1 MHKKKGKGKMKEKKM
16 PWWNIL
22 LIIIFLPFAIIYYGG
37 KYLIKFYKSNKF
49 SVKQKVIYTIIGICV
64 LSGVN
69 IISGLSKN
77 PEIEKVKITDMTLYK
92 GTTKKIKS
100 KITPEKVVVENIEYT
115 NYDPKIISISDEGK
129 IKAKNEGVTT
139 VVCKVTDDNEKT
151 VKSNRFTVIVELTDE
166 QIIEEKKKAEKKALK
181 AEQELQKKRN
191 TLSLY
196 ESLRIKDKCKEIVN
210 QVLKSPGSAEYP
222 GSWYNPLNDWG
233 MKKVNNLVTV
243 SSYVDAEN
251 SFGAKPRTY
260 FIMQFRMNDDGSGS
274 LSYFKFG
281 NQVVTGSYSN

>member
-1 MHKKKGKGKMKEKKM
+1 MKEKKM
-16 PWWNIL
+16 TWQKIL
-22 LIIIFLPFAIIYYGG
+22 LIIFFWPFAIIYYGG
-37 KYLIKFYKSNKF
+37 KYLIKFYKSSKYT
-49 SVKQKVIYTIIGICV
+49 VKQKVIYTIIGVCV
-64 LSGVN
+64 LSVFSG
-69 IISGLSKN
+69 ISGLSKN
-77 PEIEKVKITDMTLYK
+77 PEIEKVKISDITLYK

-100 KITPEKVVVENIEYT
+100 KITPDKVKVENIEYT
-115 NYDPKIISISDEGK
+115 SYDPNIISISDEGK
-129 IKAKNEGVTT
+129 IEAKKEGATT

-151 VKSNRFTVIVELTDE
+151 VKSNRFKVIVELTEE
-166 QIIEEKKKAEKKALK
+166 QKEELRKKAEEEALK

-191 TLSLY
+191 SLSLD
-196 ESLRIKDKCKEIVN
+196 ESLRIKDKCKEIVD
-210 QVLKSPGSAEYP
+210 QILKSPGSAVYP

-260 FIMQFRMNDDGSGS
+260 FVMQFRMNDDGSGS

>member
-1 MHKKKGKGKMKEKKM
+1 MKEKKM
-16 PWWNIL
+16 TWWKIL
-22 LIIIFLPFAIIYYGG
+22 LIICFLPFAIIYYGG
-37 KYLIKFYKSNKF
+37 KYLIKFYKSSKYT
-49 SVKQKVIYTIIGICV
+49 VKQKVIYTIIGVCV
-64 LSGVN
+64 LSVFGG
-69 IISGLSKN
+69 ISESLKN
-77 PEIEKVKITDMTLYK
+77 PEIKKVTISDITLYK

-100 KITPEKVVVENIEYT
+100 KITPDKVKVENIEYT
-115 NYDPKIISISDEGK
+115 SYDPNIISISDKGK
-129 IKAKNEGVTT
+129 IEAKKEGTTT

-151 VKSNRFTVIVELTDE
+151 VKSNRFKVIVELTEE
-166 QIIEEKKKAEKKALK
+166 QKEELRKKAEEEALE
-181 AEQELQKKRN
+181 AEQKLQKKRN
-191 TLSLY
+191 SLSLD
-196 ESLRIKDKCKEIVN
+196 ESLRIKDKCKEIVD
-210 QVLKSPGSAEYP
+210 QILKSPGSAVYP

-260 FIMQFRMNDDGSGS
+260 FVIQFRMNDDGSGN

>member
-1 MHKKKGKGKMKEKKM
+1 MKENKM
-16 PWWNIL
+16 TWWKIL
-22 LIIIFLPFAIIYYGG
+22 LIIVFLPFAIIYYGG
-37 KYLIKFYKSNKF
+37 KYLIKFYKSSKYTI
-49 SVKQKVIYTIIGICV
+49 KQKVIYTVIGVCV
-64 LSGVN
+64 LSVFGG
-69 IISGLSKN
+69 ISESLKN
-77 PEIEKVKITDMTLYK
+77 PEIKKVTISDITLYK

-100 KITPEKVVVENIEYT
+100 KITPDKVVVENIEYT
-115 NYDPKIISISDEGK
+115 SYDPKIISISDEGK
-129 IKAKNEGVTT
+129 IEAKNEGTTT

-151 VKSNRFTVIVELTDE
+151 VKSNRFKVIVELTEE
-166 QIIEEKKKAEKKALK
+166 QKEELRKKAEEEALK
-181 AEQELQKKRN
+181 AEQELQNKRN
-191 TLSLY
+191 SLSLD

-210 QVLKSPGSAEYP
+210 QILKSPGSAVYP

-260 FIMQFRMNDDGSGS
+260 FVMQFRMNDDGSGS

>member
-1 MHKKKGKGKMKEKKM
+1 MKEKKM
-16 PWWNIL
+16 TWWKIL
-22 LIIIFLPFAIIYYGG
+22 LIIVFLPFAIIYYGG
-37 KYLIKFYKSNKF
+37 KYLIKFYKSSKF
-49 SVKQKVIYTIIGICV
+49 SVKQKVIYTIIGVCV
-64 LSGVN
+64 LSVFGG
-69 IISGLSKN
+69 ISESLKN
-77 PEIEKVKITDMTLYK
+77 PEIKKVTISDITLYK

-100 KITPEKVVVENIEYT
+100 KITPDKVVVENIEYT
-115 NYDPKIISISDEGK
+115 SYNPNIISISDKGK
-129 IKAKNEGVTT
+129 IEAKNEGTTT

-151 VKSNRFTVIVELTDE
+151 VKSNRFKVIVELTEE
-166 QIIEEKKKAEKKALK
+166 QKEELRKKAEEEALK

-191 TLSLY
+191 TLSLT
-196 ESLRIKDKCKEIVN
+196 ESLRIKDECKKIVN
-210 QVLKSPGSAEYP
+210 QILKSPGSAEYP

-260 FIMQFRMNDDGSGS
+260 FVMQFRMNDDGSGS

>member
-1 MHKKKGKGKMKEKKM
+1 MKENKM
-16 PWWNIL
+16 TWWKIL
-22 LIIIFLPFAIIYYGG
+22 LIIVFLPFAIIYYGG
-37 KYLIKFYKSNKF
+37 KYLIKFYKSSKYTI
-49 SVKQKVIYTIIGICV
+49 KQKVIYTVIGVCV
-64 LSGVN
+64 LSVFGG
-69 IISGLSKN
+69 ISESLKN
-77 PEIEKVKITDMTLYK
+77 PEIKKVTISDITLYK
-92 GTTKKIKS
+92 GTPKKIKS
-100 KITPEKVVVENIEYT
+100 KITPDKVVVENIEYT
-115 NYDPKIISISDEGK
+115 SYDPKIISISDEGK
-129 IKAKNEGVTT
+129 IEAKNEGTTT

-151 VKSNRFTVIVELTDE
+151 VKSNRFKVIVELTEE
-166 QIIEEKKKAEKKALK
+166 QKEELRKKAEEEALK
-181 AEQELQKKRN
+181 AEQELQNKRN
-191 TLSLY
+191 SLSLD

-210 QVLKSPGSAEYP
+210 QILKSPGSAVYP

-260 FIMQFRMNDDGSGS
+260 FVMQFRMNDDGSGS

>member
-1 MHKKKGKGKMKEKKM
+1 MKEKKM
-16 PWWNIL
+16 TWWKIL
-22 LIIIFLPFAIIYYGG
+22 LIIFFLPFAIIYYAG
-37 KYLIKFYKSNKF
+37 KYLIKFYKSSKF
-49 SVKQKVIYTIIGICV
+49 SVKQKVIYTIIGVCV
-64 LSGVN
+64 LSVFGG
-69 IISGLSKN
+69 ISESLKN
-77 PEIEKVKITDMTLYK
+77 PEIKKVTISDITLYK

-100 KITPEKVVVENIEYT
+100 KITPDKVVVENIEYT
-115 NYDPKIISISDEGK
+115 SYNPNIISISDEGK
-129 IKAKNEGVTT
+129 IEAKNEGTTT

-151 VKSNRFTVIVELTDE
+151 VKSNRFKVIVELTEE
-166 QIIEEKKKAEKKALK
+166 QKEELRKKAEEEALK

-191 TLSLY
+191 TLSLT
-196 ESLRIKDKCKEIVN
+196 ESLRIKDECKKIVN
-210 QVLKSPGSAEYP
+210 QILKSPGSAEYP
-222 GSWYNPLNDWG
+222 GSWYDPLNDWG

-260 FIMQFRMNDDGSGS
+260 FVMQFRMNDDGSGS

>member
-1 MHKKKGKGKMKEKKM
+1 MTWQK
-16 PWWNIL
+16 IL
-22 LIIIFLPFAIIYYGG
+22 LIIFFWPFAIIYYGG
-37 KYLIKFYKSNKF
+37 KYLIKFYKSSKYT
-49 SVKQKVIYTIIGICV
+49 VKQKVIYTIIGVCV
-64 LSGVN
+64 LSALGA
-69 IISGLSKN
+69 ISASSLN
-77 PEIEKVKITDMTLYK
+77 PEIEKVTISDITLYK

-100 KITPEKVVVENIEYT
+100 KITPDKVVVENIEYT
-115 NYDPKIISISDEGK
+115 SYDPNIISISDEGK
-129 IKAKNEGVTT
+129 IEAKKEGATT

-151 VKSNRFTVIVELTDE
+151 VKSNRFKVIVELTEE
-166 QIIEEKKKAEKKALK
+166 QKEELRKKAEEEALK

-191 TLSLY
+191 SLSLD
-196 ESLRIKDKCKEIVN
+196 ESLRIKDKCKEIVD
-210 QVLKSPGSAEYP
+210 QILKSPGSAVYP

-260 FIMQFRMNDDGSGS
+260 FVMQFRMNDDGSGS

>member
-1 MHKKKGKGKMKEKKM
+1 MKEKKM
-16 PWWNIL
+16 TWKKIL
-22 LIIIFLPFAIIYYGG
+22 LIIFFWPFAIIYYGG
-37 KYLIKFYKSNKF
+37 KYLIKFYKSSKYT
-49 SVKQKVIYTIIGICV
+49 VKQKVIYTIIGVCV
-64 LSGVN
+64 LSALGA
-69 IISGLSKN
+69 ISASSLN
-77 PEIEKVKITDMTLYK
+77 PEIEKVTISDITLYK

-100 KITPEKVVVENIEYT
+100 KITPDKVVVKNVEYT
-115 NYDPKIISISDEGK
+115 SYDPNIISINDKGNIE
-129 IKAKNEGVTT
+129 AKNEGATT

-151 VKSNRFTVIVELTDE
+151 VKSNRFKVIVELTEE
-166 QIIEEKKKAEKKALK
+166 QKEELRKKAEEEALK

-191 TLSLY
+191 TLSLA
-196 ESLRIKDKCKEIVN
+196 ESLRIKDKCKDVVN
-210 QVLKSPGSAEYP
+210 QVLKAPSTAEYP
-222 GSWYNPLNDWG
+222 GSWYDPLNDWG

-260 FIMQFRMNDDGSGS
+260 FVMQFRMNDDGSGS

>member
-1 MHKKKGKGKMKEKKM
+1 MKEKKM
-16 PWWNIL
+16 TWWKIL
-22 LIIIFLPFAIIYYGG
+22 LIIVFLPFAIIYYGG
-37 KYLIKFYKSNKF
+37 KYLIKFYKSSKF
-49 SVKQKVIYTIIGICV
+49 SVKQKVIYTIIGVCV
-64 LSGVN
+64 LSVFGG
-69 IISGLSKN
+69 ISESLKN
-77 PEIEKVKITDMTLYK
+77 PEIKKVTISDITLYK

-100 KITPEKVVVENIEYT
+100 KITPDKVVVENIEYT
-115 NYDPKIISISDEGK
+115 SYNPNIISISDKGK
-129 IKAKNEGVTT
+129 IEAKNEGTTT

-151 VKSNRFTVIVELTDE
+151 VKSNRFKVIVELTEE
-166 QIIEEKKKAEKKALK
+166 QKEELRKKAEEKALK

-191 TLSLY
+191 TLSLT
-196 ESLRIKDKCKEIVN
+196 ESLRIKDECKKIVN
-210 QVLKSPGSAEYP
+210 QILKSPGSAEYP
-222 GSWYNPLNDWG
+222 GSWYDPLNDWG

-260 FIMQFRMNDDGSGS
+260 FVMQFRMNDDGSGS

>member
-1 MHKKKGKGKMKEKKM
+1 MKEKKM
-16 PWWNIL
+16 PWWKIL
-22 LIIIFLPFAIIYYGG
+22 LIIVFLPFAIIYYGG
-37 KYLIKFYKSNKF
+37 KYLIKFYKSSKYT
-49 SVKQKVIYTIIGICV
+49 VKQKVIYTIIGVCV
-64 LSGVN
+64 LSVFGG
-69 IISGLSKN
+69 ISESLKN
-77 PEIEKVKITDMTLYK
+77 PEIKKVTISDITLYK

-100 KITPEKVVVENIEYT
+100 KITPDKVVVKNIEYT
-115 NYDPKIISISDEGK
+115 SYDPNIISISGKGK
-129 IKAKNEGVTT
+129 IEAKNEGTTT

-151 VKSNRFTVIVELTDE
+151 VKSNRFKVIVELTEE
-166 QIIEEKKKAEKKALK
+166 QKEELRKKAEEKALK

-191 TLSLY
+191 TLSLT
-196 ESLRIKDKCKEIVN
+196 ESLRIKDECKKIVN
-210 QVLKSPGSAEYP
+210 QILKSPGSAEYP

-260 FIMQFRMNDDGSGS
+260 FVMQFRMNDDGSGS

>member
-1 MHKKKGKGKMKEKKM
+1 MTWQK
-16 PWWNIL
+16 IL
-22 LIIIFLPFAIIYYGG
+22 LIIFFWPFAIIYYGG
-37 KYLIKFYKSNKF
+37 KYLIKFYKSSKYT
-49 SVKQKVIYTIIGICV
+49 VKQKVIYTIIGVCV
-64 LSGVN
+64 LSALGA
-69 IISGLSKN
+69 ISASSLN
-77 PEIEKVKITDMTLYK
+77 PEIEKVTISDITLYK

-100 KITPEKVVVENIEYT
+100 KITPDKVKVENIEYT
-115 NYDPKIISISDEGK
+115 SYDPNIISISDEGK
-129 IKAKNEGVTT
+129 IEAKKEGATT

-151 VKSNRFTVIVELTDE
+151 VKSNRFKVIVELTEE
-166 QIIEEKKKAEKKALK
+166 QKEELRKKAEEEALK

-191 TLSLY
+191 SLSLD
-196 ESLRIKDKCKEIVN
+196 ESLRIKDKCKEIVD
-210 QVLKSPGSAEYP
+210 QILKSPGSAVYP

-260 FIMQFRMNDDGSGS
+260 FVMQFRMNDDGSGS

>member
-1 MHKKKGKGKMKEKKM
+1 MKEKKM
-16 PWWNIL
+16 TWWKIL
-22 LIIIFLPFAIIYYGG
+22 LIIVFLPFAIIYYGG
-37 KYLIKFYKSNKF
+37 KYLIKFYKSSKF
-49 SVKQKVIYTIIGICV
+49 SVKQKVIYTIIGVCV
-64 LSGVN
+64 LSVFGG
-69 IISGLSKN
+69 ISESLKN
-77 PEIEKVKITDMTLYK
+77 PEIKKVTISDITLYK

-100 KITPEKVVVENIEYT
+100 KITPDKVVVENIEYT
-115 NYDPKIISISDEGK
+115 SYNPNIISISDKGK
-129 IKAKNEGVTT
+129 IEAKNEGTTT

-151 VKSNRFTVIVELTDE
+151 VKSNRFKVIVELTEE
-166 QIIEEKKKAEKKALK
+166 QKEELRKKAEEEALK

-191 TLSLY
+191 TLSLA
-196 ESLRIKDKCKEIVN
+196 ESLRIKDKCKDVVN
-210 QVLKSPGSAEYP
+210 QVLKAPSTAEYP
-222 GSWYNPLNDWG
+222 GSWYDPLNDWG

-260 FIMQFRMNDDGSGS
+260 FVMQFRMNDDGSGS

>member
-1 MHKKKGKGKMKEKKM
+1 MKEKKM
-16 PWWNIL
+16 TWQKIL
-22 LIIIFLPFAIIYYGG
+22 LIIFFWPFAIIYYGG
-37 KYLIKFYKSNKF
+37 KYLIKFYKSSKYT
-49 SVKQKVIYTIIGICV
+49 VKQKVIYTIIGVCV
-64 LSGVN
+64 LSALGA
-69 IISGLSKN
+69 ISASSLN
-77 PEIEKVKITDMTLYK
+77 PEIEKVKISDITLYK

-100 KITPEKVVVENIEYT
+100 KITPDKVVVKNIEYT
-115 NYDPKIISISDEGK
+115 SYDPNIISISGK
-129 IKAKNEGVTT
+129 GNIEAKNEGTTT

-151 VKSNRFTVIVELTDE
+151 VKSNKFKVIVELTEE
-166 QIIEEKKKAEKKALK
+166 QKEELRKKAEEKALK

-191 TLSLY
+191 TLSLT
-196 ESLRIKDKCKEIVN
+196 ESLRIKDECKKIVN
-210 QVLKSPGSAEYP
+210 QILKSPGSAEYP
-222 GSWYNPLNDWG
+222 GSWYDPLNDWG

-260 FIMQFRMNDDGSGS
+260 FVMQFRMNDDGSGS